1 MVGVAHPTKMIR
13 FNCHQCGRAF
23 TVRDQDAGRRARCKT
38 CGSEVTV
45 PAPSDAALVGA
56 GATAVEPRETA
67 SDSVAASSTTTVET
81 PRRIP
86 MRIRRL
92 NADAEQMVTA
102 FKDFP
107 AIKIVAMEGDP
118 PELYR
123 LEYNVRSLE
132 RGKKPNQPVPRD
144 NHLVEIQLT
153 SEYPRQS
160 PKCRLLTPIFHPNID
175 PATICVGDHWA
186 AGERLV
192 DLAIRIGE
200 MLAFQAYNIKS
211 PLDAEAAMWADL
223 HMADLPTDSRDLRPP
238 DLD

>member
-1 MVGVAHPTKMIR
+1 MIR
-13 FNCHQCGRAF
+13 FNCHQCGRPF
-23 TVRDQDAGRRARCKT
+23 TVREQDAGRRARCKD
-38 CGSEVTV
+38 CGAEVTV
-45 PAPSDAALVGA
+45 PAPSAATLVGA
-56 GATAVEPRETA
+56 GAPAHAAGESAGDAQVGSAATKA
-67 SDSVAASSTTTVET
+67 SEA

-92 NADAEQMVTA
+92 NADAEQMAAA

-107 AIKIVAMEGDP
+107 AIKVVAMQGDP

-123 LEYNVRSLE
+123 LEYNVKSLE

-192 DLAIRIGE
+192 DLAVRIGE

-223 HMADLPTDSRDLRPP
+223 HTKELPTDSRDMRPA
-238 DLD
+238 DLE

>member
-1 MVGVAHPTKMIR
+1 MIR
-13 FNCHQCGRAF
+13 FNCHQCGRLF
-23 TVRDQDAGRRARCKT
+23 TVRDQDAGRRANCKT
-38 CGSEVTV
+38 CGADVTV
-45 PAPSDAALVGA
+45 PAATEAVELHTGVPMAAHASAEAAMSGA
-56 GATAVEPRETA
+56 DTAATATVAEP
-67 SDSVAASSTTTVET
+67 

-92 NADAEQMVTA
+92 LSDAEQMRSA

-107 AIKIVAMEGDP
+107 AIKVVSMEGEP

-123 LEYNVRSLE
+123 IEYNVKSLD

-160 PKCRLLTPIFHPNID
+160 PKCRMLTPIFHPNID

-192 DLAIRIGE
+192 DLAVRIGE

-223 HMADLPTDSRDLRPP
+223 HAGELPTDTRDMRPA